1 MTGQGR
7 ATLRLG
13 FEVLGTALLAA
24 AVLMEVTDRSVRW
37 ELGLSLAAAA
47 SYLLMIPLC
56 AARQR
61 IWLLVATAV
70 ALMLTVAGM
79 VRVAQQPLLNLLHVF
94 PLLLAAYAIIASRAS
109 ARREARLRRERV
121 RARHDGEERERRRW
135 ARELHDDT
143 LQELGAVQVVLSSA
157 AADGGPAAMSSA
169 IEQARALVGNQI
181 VSLRHLIVDLRP
193 VVLDELGLQP
203 ALQALCRHTY
213 ETFGIRTDL
222 RVTSPGNA
230 LGGRLTPE
238 TQAQVYRIVQ
248 EAITNAVKH
257 AEPTRIVVTVEGND
271 RTAQLTVTDNG
282 HGMAPGT
289 AAGRPVPLR
298 APDQSP
304 PYQAGMGLSAM
315 HERADL
321 IDAHLTLRSAP
332 GEGTT
337 VAVRVPLTAPEDS
350 AETQED
356 RTAR

>member
-1 MTGQGR
+1 MTRPQR

-13 FEVLGTALLAA
+13 FEILGTACLAG
-24 AVLMEVTDRSVRW
+24 AVLMEVTDRERSW
-37 ELGLSLAAAA
+37 ELLLSLVAAA

-61 IWLLVATAV
+61 IWLLVATAL

-79 VRVAQQPLLNLLHVF
+79 VRVAQEPLLNILHVF
-94 PLLLAAYAIIASRAS
+94 PLLLAGYAIIASRAS
-109 ARREARLRRERV
+109 SRREEQLRRERV

-169 IEQARALVGNQI
+169 IQQARALVGNQI

-193 VVLDELGLQP
+193 VVLDELGLHP
-203 ALQALCRHTY
+203 ALQALCRHTS

-222 RVTSPGNA
+222 RVGSHGDA
-230 LGGRLTPE
+230 LGGRLAPE

-257 AEPTRIVVTVEGND
+257 AEPTRIVVSVEGNG

-282 HGMAPGT
+282 RGMDQRT

-298 APDQSP
+298 APDP
-304 PYQAGMGLSAM
+304 AHPYQRGMGLSAM
-315 HERADL
+315 RERADL
-321 IDAHLTLRSAP
+321 IDARLTLRSAP

-337 VAVRVPLTAPEDS
+337 VALRVPLAPPDD
-350 AETQED
+350 AAGTRD
-356 RTAR
+356 RDAP